1 MNISTLHWP
10 TLMDQN
16 LSWAYMCA
24 HGVLLYQ
31 GDTRAQ
37 SATED
42 LREVQASVSPL
53 FGGSHHYGDGSHG

>member
-1 MNISTLHWP
+1 
-10 TLMDQN
+10 MDQN